1 MRIAIVAGETSG
13 DMLGAGLIS
22 ELKKQF
28 PEACFEGVG
37 GPLMEQQGLHSFF
50 PMERLA
56 VMGLIEILGR
66 LFEIIK
72 IRRFL
77 VKYWLKNPPDI
88 FIGIDA
94 PDFNLGLEEK
104 LKKAGI
110 KTAHYVSPSVW
121 MWRQKRIFKIARSVD
136 LMLTLFP
143 FEAQFYKDHN
153 VPVACVGHHLA
164 DKIPLT
170 TSNVSARK
178 YLGLEQ
184 EFPVVCLM
192 PGSRAG
198 EVSKLTQIFLDSAK
212 LMLKEL
218 PELQLIIPA
227 ANPERKAQIEAII
240 AAQDQPLGVTVVEGK
255 AQQCMAAADA
265 VLIASGT
272 ATLEGL
278 LIKRPMVV
286 SYVVSNLTF
295 QIIKRMVTRPWV
307 SLPNLLANKE
317 LIPEL
322 LQNDATPEKLAAAVL
337 NYLQNPAKA
346 EALNSA
352 FTDIHLDI
360 KRDADKSAAQA
371 ITKLLQSS

>member
-13 DMLGAGLIS
+13 DMLGSGLIT
-22 ELKKQF
+22 ELKKQY
-28 PEACFEGVG
+28 PDASFEGVG
-37 GPLMEQQGLHSFF
+37 GPLMEQQGLQSFF

-56 VMGLIEILGR
+56 VMGLFEILGR

-77 VKYWLKNPPDI
+77 VKHWLQNPPDV

-110 KTAHYVSPSVW
+110 KTVHYVSPSVW

-143 FEAQFYKDHN
+143 FEAQFYKDHK

-170 TSNVSARK
+170 TSNINARK
-178 YLGLEQ
+178 LLGLQQ

-198 EVSKLTQIFLDSAK
+198 EVNKLGQLFLDSAK
-212 LMLKEL
+212 LMLKEM
-218 PELQLIIPA
+218 PELQLVIPA
-227 ANPERKAQIEAII
+227 ANAERKIQIEEFI
-240 AAQDQPLGVTVVEGK
+240 AAQEQPLSVIVVEGQS
-255 AQQCMAAADA
+255 QQCMAAADA
-265 VLIASGT
+265 ILIASGT
-272 ATLEGL
+272 ATLEGM

-295 QIIKRMVTRPWV
+295 QIIKRMVSRPWV

-322 LQNDATPEKLAAAVL
+322 LQDDATAESLSAAIL
-337 NYLQNPAKA
+337 GYLQNPAKA
-346 EALNSA
+346 ESLNAA
-352 FTDIHLDI
+352 FTEIHLDI
-360 KRDADKSAAQA
+360 RRDADKSAALA
-371 ITKLLQSS
+371 ITQLLQP

>member
-13 DMLGAGLIS
+13 DMLGAGLIA

-28 PEACFEGVG
+28 PNATFEGVG

-56 VMGLIEILGR
+56 VMGLFEIFGR
-66 LFEIIK
+66 LFEILN

-77 VKYWLKNPPDI
+77 IKHWLKNPPDV

-94 PDFNLGLEEK
+94 SDFNLSLEEK

-110 KTAHYVSPSVW
+110 KTVHYVSPSVW
-121 MWRQKRIFKIARSVD
+121 MWRQKRVFKIARSVD

-143 FEAQFYKDHN
+143 FEAEFYKDHQ
-153 VPVACVGHHLA
+153 VPVTCVGHHLA

-170 TSNVSARK
+170 TSNIEARK
-178 YLGLEQ
+178 LLGLQQ

-198 EVSKLTQIFLDSAK
+198 EVSKLGQIFLDSAK
-212 LMLKEL
+212 LMLKEV
-218 PELQLIIPA
+218 PELQFVIPA
-227 ANPERKAQIEAII
+227 ANPDRKIQIEEII
-240 AAQDQPLGVTVVEGK
+240 AAQDQPLDIIVVDGQS
-255 AQQCMAAADA
+255 QQCMAAAD
-265 VLIASGT
+265 VILIASGT
-272 ATLEGL
+272 ATLEGM

-286 SYVVSNLTF
+286 SYVINNLTF
-295 QIIKRMVTRPWV
+295 QIIKRMVSRPWV

-322 LQNDATPEKLAAAVL
+322 LQEDATPEKLSNAVL
-337 NYLQNPAKA
+337 EYVHNPVKA
-346 EALNSA
+346 EQLNQA
-352 FTDIHLDI
+352 FTEIHLDI
-360 KRDADKSAAQA
+360 RRDADKSAAQA
-371 ITKLLQSS
+371 IAKLLQSS

>member
-13 DMLGAGLIS
+13 DMLGSGLIT

-28 PEACFEGVG
+28 PNASFEGVG
-37 GPLMEQQGLHSFF
+37 GPLMEQQGLQSFS

-56 VMGLIEILGR
+56 VMGLFEILGR

-77 VKYWLKNPPDI
+77 VKHWLKNPPDV

-104 LKKAGI
+104 LKTAGI
-110 KTAHYVSPSVW
+110 KTVHYVSPSVW
-121 MWRQKRIFKIARSVD
+121 MWRQKRVFKIARAVD

-170 TSNVSARK
+170 TSNVMARET
-178 YLGLEQ
+178 LGLKQ
-184 EFPVVCLM
+184 ELPVVCLM

-198 EVSKLTQIFLDSAK
+198 EVSKLGQLFLASAK
-212 LMLKEL
+212 LMLEQD
-218 PELQLIIPA
+218 PSLQFIIPT
-227 ANPERKAQIEAII
+227 ANAERKAQIEQII
-240 AAQDQPLGVTVVEGK
+240 ATQEEPIKVTVVAG
-255 AQQCMAAADA
+255 QSQLCMAAADV
-265 VLIASGT
+265 VLLASGT
-272 ATLEGL
+272 ATLEGM

-286 SYVVSNLTF
+286 SYVINSLTF
-295 QIIKRMVTRPWV
+295 WIVKRMVSRQWV

-322 LQNDATPEKLAAAVL
+322 LQQDATPEKLASAVL
-337 NYLQNPAKA
+337 SYLQNPAKA
-346 EALNSA
+346 EELTQA
-352 FTDIHLDI
+352 FTDIHLQI
-360 KRDADKSAAQA
+360 KRDADKSAALA
-371 ITKLLQSS
+371 ITKLIQS